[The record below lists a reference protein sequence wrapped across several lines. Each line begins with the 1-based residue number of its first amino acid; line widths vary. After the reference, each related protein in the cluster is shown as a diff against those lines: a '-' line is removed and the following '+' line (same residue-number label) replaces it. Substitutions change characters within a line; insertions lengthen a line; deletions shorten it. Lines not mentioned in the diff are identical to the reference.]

1 MKKIYI
7 VPIIILALLAVI
19 YFGFLRKGKQE
30 FSLAEVKRGDISQ
43 EVSETGAV
51 KKGENFNLSFKSAG
65 KIQKIYVKV
74 GDEVKAGA
82 VLAEL
87 DSSQLYFQLKDAR
100 GNLELYQAK
109 LDKLLAGAGQEEI
122 QADRT
127 KVQNSEIDL
136 KNAKQDLE
144 DSYQDALNTLDDAY
158 LKIYNAYNTADTI
171 QRTYFAGNDQES
183 INVKE
188 KKEALGKSV
197 SQTKSYLDSAKNNSK
212 NENIDTGL
220 AGVKTEMGNAADAL
234 KVIRETCETDNY
246 RNTISSANKTSLDT
260 QRTNINTALT
270 DVTNA
275 QQAITSA
282 KLSVEESE
290 GDLQVA
296 KDDLTLLIAPPRKED
311 VDLYQAQVK
320 QAEAQVQLLESQIGD
335 TRLKSPVDGQ
345 ITKIDKRVGETVQP
359 AIDTSLIILLP
370 VAPFEIKA
378 DIYEEDVVKMKIG
391 NPADIS
397 LVAFPE
403 KIFKGKVA
411 AIDPAEKITEG
422 VVYYEVRIVFEEEIL
437 EGIKPGMTADV
448 KIITQKKE
456 NVLIAPRLAIQTEG
470 EKKIAQVYKNG
481 KTEDREII
489 VGLEGSDETVE
500 IISGLQEGEKVIVK

>member
-7 VPIIILALLAVI
+7 IPIIILALSLIV
-19 YFGFLRKGKQE
+19 YFGFFRKTKPA
-30 FSLAEVKRGDISQ
+30 FTLVEVKRGNISQ

-51 KKGENFNLSFKSAG
+51 KKGDSFNLAFKIAG

-74 GDEVKAGA
+74 GDEVKAGM

-87 DSSQLYFQLKDAR
+87 DSSQLYFQLKDAK

-109 LDKLLAGAGQEEI
+109 LDKLLAGASQEEI
-122 QADRT
+122 QADQT

-136 KNAKQDLE
+136 KNAKQDLQ

-158 LKIYNAYNTADTI
+158 LKIYNAYNVADTI

-197 SQTKSYLDSAKNNSK
+197 SQAKSYLDSAKADSK
-212 NENIDTGL
+212 NENIDAAISGI
-220 AGVKTEMGNAADAL
+220 KTELGNTADAL

-246 RNTISSANKTSLDT
+246 RNTISSTNKTSLDT

-270 DVTNA
+270 SVTDS
-275 QQAITSA
+275 QQTISSA

-296 KDDLTLLIAPPRKED
+296 KDSLALLTAPPRKED
-311 VDLYQAQVK
+311 VDLYQAQVT
-320 QAEAQVQLLESQIGD
+320 QAEAQVQLLESQISD
-335 TRLKSPVDGQ
+335 TRLKSPIDGQ

-359 AIDTSLIILLP
+359 ALGTATITLLP
-370 VAPFEIKA
+370 AVPFEIEV
-378 DIYEEDVVKMKIG
+378 DIYEEDVVKMNVG
-391 NPADIS
+391 NPVDVS
-397 LVAFPE
+397 LVAFPD
-403 KIFKGKVA
+403 KIFKGKVRT
-411 AIDPAEKITEG
+411 IDPGQKLISE
-422 VVYYEVRIVFEEEIL
+422 VVYYEATVDFDQMP
-437 EGIKPGMTADV
+437 EGLKPGMTADLV
-448 KIITQKKE
+448 IKTASKE
-456 NVLIAPRLAIQTEG
+456 NVLLLPTDAIQ
-470 EKKIAQVYKNG
+470 KKDGKTLVQVSKNG
-481 KTEDREII
+481 KTEEREIQI
-489 VGLEGSDETVE
+489 GLQGSQGETEV
-500 IISGLQEGEKVIVK
+500 ISGLTQGEKVILK